1 MPLKKGAGG
10 GGKKARSPSEVQS
23 GRAFAAQQRKMV
35 GAAAHDITPAKLAAL
50 SKLLERK
57 EKAAGV
63 GSPEAQRL
71 RLQLADA
78 CSSAQQYDKACKLL
92 QAMAPSRCPGARR
105 LLCPVLL
112 RLGKHSEAASLLV
125 AWPNDDSTAMAFC
138 ALLLSLASWTAG
150 DAKKAS
156 AQHGSEEACLAA
168 FTRAYSANWYLALLL
183 CAWRT
188 AATIP
193 ESFVAEARSPHAA
206 VAAAPSMGPVAAAA
220 AGTTDTTAPPAGG
233 IEEAL
238 SLSFRDFGGWAG
250 PEIESDDEE
259 LWRRRRRRDT
269 APFRA

>member
-92 QAMAPSRCPGARR
+92 QGAMKHDPADALGARR

-138 ALLLSLASWTAG
+138 ALAHCNGSVGEACGKLTDQAFQR
-150 DAKKAS
+150 S
-156 AQHGSEEACLAA
+156 AQRRQVPPFGP
-168 FTRAYSANWYLALLL
+168 LL
-183 CAWRT
+183 
-188 AATIP
+188 
-193 ESFVAEARSPHAA
+193 
-206 VAAAPSMGPVAAAA
+206 
-220 AGTTDTTAPPAGG
+220 
-233 IEEAL
+233 
-238 SLSFRDFGGWAG
+238 
-250 PEIESDDEE
+250 
-259 LWRRRRRRDT
+259 
-269 APFRA
+269 